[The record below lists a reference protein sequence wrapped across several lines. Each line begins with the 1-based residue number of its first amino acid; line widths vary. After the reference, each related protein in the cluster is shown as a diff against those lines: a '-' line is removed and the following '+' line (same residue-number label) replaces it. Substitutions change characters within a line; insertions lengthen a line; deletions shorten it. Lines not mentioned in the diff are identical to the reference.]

1 MLQFYIQRYLAS
13 ALIGYEWFKRPFYLG
28 IRTAMLEEELFQ
40 VLAKTV
46 QHLLRVGIGT
56 AQAPHLNRIIG
67 SLHKLVFDQMRP
79 DL

>member
-1 MLQFYIQRYLAS
+1 
-13 ALIGYEWFKRPFYLG
+13 
-28 IRTAMLEEELFQ
+28 MLEEELFQ

-79 DL
+79 LIP

>member
-40 VLAKTV
+40 VLAKTA

-56 AQAPHLNRIIG
+56 TQASQLNRFVV
-67 SLHKLVFDQMRP
+67 SLHKLEFDQMRP